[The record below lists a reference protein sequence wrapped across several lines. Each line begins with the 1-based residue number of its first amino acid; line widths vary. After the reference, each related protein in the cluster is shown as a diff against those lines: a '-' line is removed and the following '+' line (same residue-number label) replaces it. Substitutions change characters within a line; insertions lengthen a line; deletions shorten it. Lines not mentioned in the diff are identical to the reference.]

1 MKKAILT
8 VGNTLRGDDGVSSY
22 FGQLLEAKN
31 ESWKVF
37 YGEDTPESQFH
48 KIREFAPDL
57 LVVCD
62 ATTGS
67 KVGSVELIDL
77 SDDKEYMYSTHNVPM
92 PVLISYL
99 RKFCKIVLFLGLNVD
114 IINVLDIN
122 PELSNEA
129 KEMAL
134 KALDKIKEIDEVFD
148 KKE

>member
-22 FGQLLEAKN
+22 FGQLLEKKDK
-31 ESWKVF
+31 SWKVF

-62 ATTGS
+62 ATTGN

-99 RKFCKIVLFLGLNVD
+99 RKFCPIVLFLGLNVD

-122 PELSNEA
+122 PELSSEA
-129 KEMAL
+129 KEMAI